1 MTPERTVRH
10 TPDSIVAV
18 AMELLDELGIADLS
32 MRRLAAGL
40 DVQPSALYW
49 HFANKQSLLAAVA
62 DRIVA
67 SADLAGA
74 TSLRDTA
81 TRLRAAL
88 LAHRDGAEV
97 VLSTAALALG
107 SDEAR
112 AALRR
117 HLGDDDDADAHADA
131 LFHFVLGGATLVQQR
146 LHAQRF
152 GVVHDDP
159 RRIRDESD
167 RAFAAGLA
175 ALTR

>member
-1 MTPERTVRH
+1 MG
-10 TPDSIVAV
+10 
-18 AMELLDELGIADLS
+18 LLDELGIADLS
-32 MRRLAAGL
+32 MRRLAAAL

-62 DRIVA
+62 DRIVT
-67 SADLAGA
+67 SADLAAA

-81 TRLRAAL
+81 TRLRTAL

-117 HLGDDDDADAHADA
+117 RLPDERDAPARADA
-131 LFHFVLGGATLVQQR
+131 LFHFILGGATLVQQR

-152 GVVHDDP
+152 GVVDDDP
-159 RRIRDESD
+159 ALIRAASD
-167 RAFAAGLA
+167 RAFAAGLDSLA
-175 ALTR
+175 R